1 MARVLI
7 AGFGYVGA
15 ELGRMLADDSH
26 SVWGLARQPG
36 TAPGDVQKIVAD
48 LGVPRSLED
57 LPPHL
62 DHVFYMAS
70 PGGSDDALYRMA
82 YVVGL
87 TNLLAALEQQQ
98 QRPKRIF
105 FVSSTSVLEQRRG
118 EWVDEDSPAEP
129 THFSGKRLLEGE
141 RVLRDSGYAATVV
154 RFGGIYGPRRA
165 SMIQSVRTGRAVY
178 RRARTTWTNRI
189 HRDDC
194 AGALR
199 HLMLHASLDSLY
211 HGVDCEPA
219 ERSEVL
225 LWLAGALGAPPPR
238 AVSGSDPALRAQ
250 RSNKRIRND
259 RLLATGYRFAYP
271 TYREGYRTL
280 LDELH

>member
-15 ELGRMLADDSH
+15 ELGRILADDSH

-36 TAPGDVQKIVAD
+36 TPPAGVEPLVAD
-48 LGVPRSLED
+48 LAVPRSLEG

-62 DHVFYMAS
+62 DYVFYMAS

-82 YVVGL
+82 YVAGL
-87 TNLLAALEQQQ
+87 TNLLEALEAQQ

-105 FVSSTSVLEQRRG
+105 FISSTSVLAQRRG

-129 THFSGKRLLEGE
+129 VHFSGKRLLEAE
-141 RVLRDSGYAATVV
+141 QVLHDSGYAATVV
-154 RFGGIYGPRRA
+154 RFGGIYGPRRT
-165 SMIQSVRTGRAVY
+165 SMVQSVRTGRAVY
-178 RRARTTWTNRI
+178 LRSRTTWTNRI

-194 AGALR
+194 AGVLR
-199 HLMLHASLDSLY
+199 HLMQHTPLDALY

-219 ERSEVL
+219 ARLEVL
-225 LWLAGALGAPPPR
+225 QWLAGALGAPAPR
-238 AVSGSDPALRAQ
+238 AVAASDPALRTP
-250 RSNKRIRND
+250 RSNKLIRND
-259 RLLATGYRFAYP
+259 RLLATGYRFLYP
-271 TYREGYRTL
+271 TYREGYRAL
-280 LDELH
+280 LEELH